1 MINAHCTIFFRIALS
16 LSAQKDI
23 PGDMTQFFSTFN
35 SIALQ
40 SHLDSWNSTNKVT
53 TPRICFVKAGAKI
66 LNNFKKSLSTPTKS
80 QLQGASDWK
89 LLVDFDHDQTVLIFP
104 PEILIELTC
113 PAEEGMIN
121 AQIYKETRYSQLK
134 SEILERS
141 WSVSLMTIEV
151 GVRGFVGHS
160 LPKCL
165 SLLGFSR
172 STSNKLCKTV
182 SLVSA
187 KCSYA
192 IYLAS
197 NSLSWDSQR
206 VLLGPAEIN

>member
-1 MINAHCTIFFRIALS
+1 
-16 LSAQKDI
+16 
-23 PGDMTQFFSTFN
+23 
-35 SIALQ
+35 LQ
-40 SHLDSWNSTNKVT
+40 LHLDSWNSTNKVS

-66 LNNFKKSLSTPTKS
+66 YNNFKKSSSTPTKS
-80 QLQGASDWK
+80 DLQGASDWK
-89 LLVDFDHDQTVLIFP
+89 LLVDFDHDQTVFP
-104 PEILIELTC
+104 PEILLTNQRPDIVIWSMKIKKVILIELTC

-121 AQIYKETRYSQLK
+121 AQVYKETRYSQLK

-165 SLLGFSR
+165 SVLGFSR

-197 NSLSWDSQR
+197 NSLTWDGQR